1 MFDFFGLGQ
10 AVLAP
15 VAAHADMDQ
24 NNQDQQNQGGQQDQQ
39 LNLQGWE
46 EWPQP
51 AQLDLNQPPVQMGPD
66 LNAQPAMDDPFEMII
81 NPGEGEGQ
89 EAILQIAPPAP
100 LEQNQEQMQ
109 LPVLMLEPEEAHFH
123 MLAHFPQMI
132 AQEEELMDEELN
144 NMVVDENEHLQM
156 EVEEANNMM
165 VDEIEHVQGNFNQQP
180 AVNENEHVHGNVNQ
194 HPPNGV
200 QI

>member
-1 MFDFFGLGQ
+1 
-10 AVLAP
+10 
-15 VAAHADMDQ
+15 
-24 NNQDQQNQGGQQDQQ
+24 
-39 LNLQGWE
+39 
-46 EWPQP
+46 
-51 AQLDLNQPPVQMGPD
+51 
-66 LNAQPAMDDPFEMII
+66 MDDPFEMII
-81 NPGEGEGQ
+81 NLGEGEGQ

-109 LPVLMLEPEEAHFH
+109 LPVPMLEPEEAHFH

-165 VDEIEHVQGNFNQQP
+165 VDEIEHVQDD
-180 AVNENEHVHGNVNQ
+180 
-194 HPPNGV
+194 GV
-200 QI
+200 MG